1 MAATSSIQPPIVHAL
16 MQENA
21 LLRNSDSPAEN
32 RQDEST
38 ASEGLTLRS
47 LHHLP
52 PEEINRR
59 LEKTHREL
67 SNRRKI
73 LIKNLPQDT
82 TSQEV
87 HDVLRSYELKY
98 CYVDKNKGTAFVTL
112 LNGEQAQDAIRSFHQ
127 RSVRGRELTVQ
138 LQPTDALLCITNLP
152 HAFSAAQFEELV
164 RAHGNT
170 ERCFLVYSER
180 TGYSKGYGFVEYM
193 KKDSA
198 SRARSELLGRLLADR
213 ALMVQWADIN
223 QLTAAHLHS
232 KCLCV
237 DKLPPDFCNAEKL
250 AQILGKRH
258 SPVFCQLAQDEG
270 SHVRG
275 FAVVEYETAEQAE
288 DVLMDMDRQLLGGH
302 EIRVS
307 FCAPGTSGR
316 STLAA
321 LIAAQGVMSNSRRGL
336 LPEPSPAQLLGSMN
350 NPAALQV
357 LLRPYLTGV
366 KHTGKF
372 AQLQGLPF
380 LRPPFTSA
388 LVQLGK
394 VQQNALLGNSLMLQN
409 LLQMQLAQQQLVPI
423 KEKPVS
429 SVVSQPSVPSLLGD
443 PSRALLQKAMD
454 LMSPGKGLLG
464 DCPTDPSQD
473 GAHAA
478 AKSSSCGSGLV
489 PYPPGRQILG
499 LPAGG
504 EPDGPLIT
512 DKPPS
517 GPRATKPMA
526 SALQHAR
533 RNSTL
538 APKPAS
544 TNENSTTGTALA
556 ANHTSLLGEPPKEL
570 KIPTNPYLNLASV
583 LPGIILQAPASGK
596 TTSVALHGNAF
607 AGGLALAPKLTPP
620 LSTALYGTDTP
631 MDYMSQY
638 GPQYSQEAIQQWY
651 QNYQAQAYSGAPQDS
666 DYGKQQERDVGTTSY
681 GDYGAYMQTINQCYS
696 HTHMSVQDFPHRDT
710 TKEAD
715 LSKTSMTNTLQSVGN
730 GSAPYNAVPVMPTY
744 GGIQHITPASVAL
757 SHSAQATADWSQ
769 YYYNQSQT
777 RALKRDF
784 PTLQEGPPDRPLV
797 GQPSR
802 GSGALY
808 ADQHKKKRI

>member
-1 MAATSSIQPPIVHAL
+1 MAATSSIQPPSVHAL

-21 LLRNSDSPAEN
+21 LLRNSDSPAES

-152 HAFSAAQFEELV
+152 HAFGAAQFEELV

-198 SRARSELLGRLLADR
+198 SRARSELLGRLLGDR
-213 ALMVQWADIN
+213 ALMVQWADVN

-237 DKLPPDFCNAEKL
+237 DKLPLDCCDADKL

-270 SHVRG
+270 SSVRG

-288 DVLMDMDRQLLGGH
+288 DVLMEMDRQLVGGH

-307 FCAPGTSGR
+307 LCAPGTSGR

-336 LPEPSPAQLLGSMN
+336 LPEPSPA
-350 NPAALQV
+350 ALQV

-366 KHTGKF
+366 RHTGKF
-372 AQLQGLPF
+372 AQPQGLPF

-409 LLQMQLAQQQLVPI
+409 LLQMQLAQQQLVQI

-429 SVVSQPSVPSLLGD
+429 SVASQASVASLLGD

-454 LMSPGKGLLG
+454 LISPGKGLLG
-464 DCPTDPSQD
+464 DCPSDPSQD
-473 GAHAA
+473 AAHGA

-489 PYPPGRQILG
+489 HYPPSRQMLG
-499 LPAGG
+499 LPVCS
-504 EPDGPLIT
+504 EPDGPLTT

-517 GPRATKPMA
+517 GPGATKAMA

-533 RNSTL
+533 RNST
-538 APKPAS
+538 APKANESSTAGPALS
-544 TNENSTTGTALA
+544 

-596 TTSVALHGNAF
+596 AASVALQGNAF
-607 AGGLALAPKLTPP
+607 AGGLALAPKLAPP
-620 LSTALYGTDTP
+620 LSTALYDTP

-666 DYGKQQERDVGTTSY
+666 DYGKPQERDVGTTSY
-681 GDYGAYMQTINQCYS
+681 GDYGAYMQTVSQCYS

-715 LSKTSMTNTLQSVGN
+715 FSKTSLTNTLQSVGN
-730 GSAPYNAVPVMPTY
+730 GGAPYSAVPVMPAY
-744 GGIQHITPASVAL
+744 GGIQHIAPASVAL
-757 SHSAQATADWSQ
+757 SHSAQGTADWSQ

-784 PTLQEGPPDRPLV
+784 PTPQEGPPDRPLV
-797 GQPSR
+797 GQPPRTS
-802 GSGALY
+802 GSLY